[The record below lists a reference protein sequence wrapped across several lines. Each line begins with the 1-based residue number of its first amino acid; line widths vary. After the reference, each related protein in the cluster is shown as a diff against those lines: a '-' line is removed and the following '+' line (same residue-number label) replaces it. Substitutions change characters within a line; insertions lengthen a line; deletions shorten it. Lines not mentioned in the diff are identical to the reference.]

1 MNYEERTLN
10 WWYCD
15 NIVHPKHEGHV
26 GLLHLESPSV
36 FVLIRDYADMYF
48 RSYEEFAEH
57 IAEVNFLYPEEREET
72 DIDALLIDAW
82 NFMELQERRDEELA
96 NEWEDEQL

>member
-26 GLLHLESPSV
+26 GLLHLGSPSV

-48 RSYEEFAEH
+48 RSYEEFSEH

-82 NFMELQERRDEELA
+82 NFMALQERRDEELA
-96 NEWEDEQL
+96 DEWDDEEQ

>member
-1 MNYEERTLN
+1 MNYEDRTLN

-15 NIVHPKHEGHV
+15 NIVHPQHDGHV
-26 GLLHLESPSV
+26 GLLHLGSPSV

-57 IAEVNFLYPEEREET
+57 IAEVNFLYPEERELT
-72 DIDALLIDAW
+72 DLEELLTDAW
-82 NFMELQERRDEELA
+82 NFMAMQERKDEELA
-96 NEWEDEQL
+96 DEWEEEL

>member
-15 NIVHPKHEGHV
+15 NIVHPKHDGHV
-26 GLLHLESPSV
+26 GLLHLGSPSV

-48 RSYEEFAEH
+48 RTYEEFSEH

-72 DIDALLIDAW
+72 DIDTLLIDAW
-82 NFMELQERRDEELA
+82 NFMALQERRDEELA
-96 NEWEDEQL
+96 DEWEDEGI

>member
-15 NIVHPKHEGHV
+15 NIVHPHHEGHV
-26 GLLHLESPSV
+26 GLLHLGSPSV

-57 IAEVNFLYPEEREET
+57 IAEVNFLYPEERDET
-72 DIDALLIDAW
+72 DIDSLLTDAW
-82 NFMELQERRDEELA
+82 NFMALQERRDEELA
-96 NEWEDEQL
+96 DEWADEDL